1 MPQVQA
7 RLDLPQ
13 RRTRSSKAGKVVTPV
28 KVEEL
33 SGGEENTAPKAIRR
47 RGLLKPIEDD
57 PEKILRTPRSR
68 RKAAA
73 TSSASENGA
82 NTPTRSKAKRGA
94 SKTEELEEET
104 KVSPT
109 KQART
114 PLKQIKDQENVPFG
128 LSPCSGLS
136 RLALNSPK
144 VNLSSKKAT
153 NASKSKAEL
162 FKSPGKLN
170 ADDVCNLLDSPEK
183 SKTPSV
189 RTRTP
194 VRRSLNPTP
203 SKSLFPSKSPR
214 ELTSNQLEDL
224 LCSPKASVKSSIS
237 KQPASKAAA
246 NLFQSPSKP
255 ASKTPV
261 KTAPT
266 ASNLF
271 PTKSPRRVTSQQLE
285 DLLCSPVKSPA
296 VKLPTKSP
304 RKPATPSK
312 LGSSPLKRT
321 ALFSPAKKSPCK
333 PAPPPV
339 SNTVD
344 IAQFQEARAALHTG
358 TPSELLCRESQVQ
371 TMEDWLDQHLVAGN
385 SGSMYISGA
394 PGTGK
399 TATLTHLLETKVKKE
414 YKSIFINC
422 MVLKSSIA
430 IYREVAKQ
438 LNPNKIAKTEKDAL
452 KTIETCIRTSKMMI
466 LLVLDEVDQLE
477 SKDQSVLYTVFEWPA
492 LQSSKLVLVGIA
504 NSLDLTDRV
513 LPRLQVS
520 PNYRPAL
527 LHYPPYTKQEIMDII
542 TARLKEGSRD
552 AVSGQPVITARA
564 IAFLAG
570 KIASLSGDLRK
581 ALDVCRRALEL
592 SETIARKQ
600 TMLKPLNPR
609 ALASP
614 SKSPRKGYLNP
625 KTVAG
630 VGQVDVPQIMKVINQ
645 VYGSQVTA
653 SLGTKGDGLP
663 LKQKILIASLLLM
676 IKKGRSKEVTLGK
689 LADTYS
695 KVLKKRQME
704 PEHESACVGMIEMLE
719 SRGMVTYVCKGAPR
733 MARVTLRMDEDEV
746 AMALGDKSLLAAIL
760 EDVSCI
766 AK

>member
-28 KVEEL
+28 KVEEV
-33 SGGEENTAPKAIRR
+33 SGGEENAAPKSNRR

-57 PEKILRTPRSR
+57 PEKLLRTPRSR
-68 RKAAA
+68 RKPAAA
-73 TSSASENGA
+73 SSASGSA
-82 NTPTRSKAKRGA
+82 ADTPTRSTKRGA
-94 SKTEELEEET
+94 SNTKELEEET

-109 KQART
+109 KQTRT
-114 PLKQIKDQENVPFG
+114 PLKQIKDQENLAVG

-144 VNLSSKKAT
+144 VNLSIKKET

-183 SKTPSV
+183 LKTPSV

-194 VRRSLNPTP
+194 VRKSLNPTP
-203 SKSLFPSKSPR
+203 TKSPR
-214 ELTSNQLEDL
+214 QLTSNQLEDL
-224 LCSPKASVKSSIS
+224 LCSPKAKTSTSTKMPV
-237 KQPASKAAA
+237 SKAAA

-255 ASKTPV
+255 TSKTPV
-261 KTAPT
+261 KTVPT
-266 ASNLF
+266 SSNLF

-296 VKLPTKSP
+296 PKMPTKSP

-333 PAPPPV
+333 PALPPV
-339 SNTVD
+339 SQTVD
-344 IAQFQEARAALHTG
+344 MAQFQEARAALHTG
-358 TPSELLCRESQVQ
+358 TPSELLCRETQVQ
-371 TMEDWLDQHLVAGN
+371 TMEAWLDKHLVAGN

-452 KTIETCIRTSKMMI
+452 KTIESCIRNSKMMI

-492 LQSSKLVLVGIA
+492 LQGSKLVLVGIA

-542 TARLKEGSRD
+542 TARLREGARD

-600 TMLKPLNPR
+600 SMLKPLNPR

-625 KTVAG
+625 KAVAG

-689 LADTYS
+689 LAETYS

-704 PEHESACVGMIEMLE
+704 PEHESACVG
-719 SRGMVTYVCKGAPR
+719 K
-733 MARVTLRMDEDEV
+733 
-746 AMALGDKSLLAAIL
+746 
-760 EDVSCI
+760 
-766 AK
+766 

>member
-28 KVEEL
+28 KVEEV
-33 SGGEENTAPKAIRR
+33 SGGEENAAPKSNRR

-57 PEKILRTPRSR
+57 PEKLLRTPRSR
-68 RKAAA
+68 RKPAAA
-73 TSSASENGA
+73 SSASGSA
-82 NTPTRSKAKRGA
+82 ADTPTRSTKRGA
-94 SKTEELEEET
+94 SNTKELEEET

-109 KQART
+109 KQTRT
-114 PLKQIKDQENVPFG
+114 PLKQIKDQENLAVG

-144 VNLSSKKAT
+144 VNLSIKKET

-183 SKTPSV
+183 LKTPSV

-194 VRRSLNPTP
+194 VRKSLNPTP
-203 SKSLFPSKSPR
+203 TKSPR
-214 ELTSNQLEDL
+214 QLTSNQLEDL
-224 LCSPKASVKSSIS
+224 LCSPKAKTSTSTKMPV
-237 KQPASKAAA
+237 SKAAA

-255 ASKTPV
+255 TSKTPV
-261 KTAPT
+261 KTVPT
-266 ASNLF
+266 SSNLF

-296 VKLPTKSP
+296 PKMPTKSP

-333 PAPPPV
+333 PALPPV
-339 SNTVD
+339 SQTVD
-344 IAQFQEARAALHTG
+344 MAQFQEARAALHTG
-358 TPSELLCRESQVQ
+358 TPSELLCRETQVQ
-371 TMEDWLDQHLVAGN
+371 TMEAWLDQHLVSGN

-452 KTIETCIRTSKMMI
+452 KTIESCIRNSKMMI

-492 LQSSKLVLVGIA
+492 LQGSKLVLVGIA

-542 TARLKEGSRD
+542 TARLREGARD

-600 TMLKPLNPR
+600 SMLKPLNPR

-625 KTVAG
+625 KAVAG

-689 LADTYS
+689 LAETYS

-704 PEHESACVGMIEMLE
+704 PEHESACVG
-719 SRGMVTYVCKGAPR
+719 K
-733 MARVTLRMDEDEV
+733 
-746 AMALGDKSLLAAIL
+746 
-760 EDVSCI
+760 
-766 AK
+766 

>member
-1 MPQVQA
+1 MIHTLQRKQKYQPIDPLHSVTAIMPQVQA

-28 KVEEL
+28 KVEEV
-33 SGGEENTAPKAIRR
+33 SGGEENTAPKSTRR

-57 PEKILRTPRSR
+57 PEKLLRTPRSR

-73 TSSASENGA
+73 ASSDSGSAA
-82 NTPTRSKAKRGA
+82 NTPSKSTTKRGA
-94 SKTEELEEET
+94 SKTKELEEET
-104 KVSPT
+104 KVSPS
-109 KQART
+109 KQTRT
-114 PLKQIKDQENVPFG
+114 PLKQIKDQENLPIG

-144 VNLSSKKAT
+144 VNASSKKET

-183 SKTPSV
+183 TKTPSI

-194 VRRSLNPTP
+194 VRKSLLPTP
-203 SKSLFPSKSPR
+203 TKSLFPSKSPR
-214 ELTSNQLEDL
+214 QLTSNQLEDL
-224 LCSPKASVKSSIS
+224 LCSPKAKTSSS
-237 KQPASKAAA
+237 TQMPVSKAAA

-255 ASKTPV
+255 ISKTPV

-266 ASNLF
+266 SSSLF

-296 VKLPTKSP
+296 PKLPTKSP

-339 SNTVD
+339 SKTVD
-344 IAQFQEARAALHTG
+344 MAQFQEARAALHTG
-358 TPSELLCRESQVQ
+358 TPSELLCRETQVE
-371 TMEDWLDQHLVAGN
+371 TMEAWLDQHLVAGH

-452 KTIETCIRTSKMMI
+452 KTIETCIRNSKMMI

-492 LQSSKLVLVGIA
+492 LQGSKLVLVGIA

-542 TARLKEGSRD
+542 TARLREGAKD

-625 KTVAG
+625 KAVAG

-689 LADTYS
+689 LAETYS

-704 PEHESACVGMIEMLE
+704 PEHESACVGE
-719 SRGMVTYVCKGAPR
+719 ST
-733 MARVTLRMDEDEV
+733 
-746 AMALGDKSLLAAIL
+746 S
-760 EDVSCI
+760 
-766 AK
+766 

>member
-1 MPQVQA
+1 MPQVQT

-13 RRTRSSKAGKVVTPV
+13 RRTRSKAGKVVTPA
-28 KVEEL
+28 KLEEV
-33 SGGEENTAPKAIRR
+33 SRDEENTEPKSTRR
-47 RGLLKPIEDD
+47 RGVLKPIEDD
-57 PEKILRTPRSR
+57 PEKLLRTPRSR
-68 RKAAA
+68 RKPV
-73 TSSASENGA
+73 SASATAGSA
-82 NTPTRSKAKRGA
+82 DNTPKRNAAKRGA
-94 SKTEELEEET
+94 SKTKDLEEET

-109 KQART
+109 KQTRT
-114 PLKQIKDQENVPFG
+114 PLKQIKDQENVCVG

-136 RLALNSPK
+136 RLALTSPK
-144 VNLSSKKAT
+144 VNLSTKKET
-153 NASKSKAEL
+153 NVSKSKAEL
-162 FKSPGKLN
+162 FKSPGKLSTN
-170 ADDVCNLLDSPEK
+170 DVCNLLDSPEK
-183 SKTPSV
+183 PKTPSV
-189 RTRTP
+189 KTRTP
-194 VRRSLNPTP
+194 IRKSLIPTP
-203 SKSLFPSKSPR
+203 TKSLFPSKSPR
-214 ELTSNQLEDL
+214 QLTTNQLEDL
-224 LCSPKASVKSSIS
+224 LCSPKRSVKTSN
-237 KQPASKAAA
+237 QPPSSKATA
-246 NLFQSPSKP
+246 NLFQSPSKSK
-255 ASKTPV
+255 SKTPV
-261 KTAPT
+261 KKTSA
-266 ASNLF
+266 ASSLF

-296 VKLPTKSP
+296 PRLSTKSP

-321 ALFSPAKKSPCK
+321 ALFSPAKKSPVPSK
-333 PAPPPV
+333 PVPAQ
-339 SNTVD
+339 SQTVD
-344 IAQFQEARAALHTG
+344 IAHFQEARAALHTG

-371 TMEDWLDQHLVAGN
+371 TMETWLDQHLVAGN
-385 SGSMYISGA
+385 PGSMYISGA

-399 TATLTHLLETKVKKE
+399 TATLTHLLESKVKKE

-438 LNPNKIAKTEKDAL
+438 LSPKKEAKTEKDAL
-452 KTIETCIRTSKMMI
+452 KTIENCIRNSKMMI

-492 LQSSKLVLVGIA
+492 LQGSNLVLVGIA

-520 PNYRPAL
+520 PAYRPAL

-542 TARLKEGSRD
+542 TARLREACARD

-600 TMLKPLNPR
+600 SMLKPLNPR

-614 SKSPRKGYLNP
+614 SKSPRKGYLTP
-625 KTVAG
+625 KAVAG

-676 IKKGRSKEVTLGK
+676 VKKGRSKEVTLGK
-689 LADTYS
+689 LKETYS
-695 KVLKKRQME
+695 KVLKNRQME
-704 PEHESACVGMIEMLE
+704 PEHESACVGE
-719 SRGMVTYVCKGAPR
+719 T
-733 MARVTLRMDEDEV
+733 
-746 AMALGDKSLLAAIL
+746 
-760 EDVSCI
+760 
-766 AK
+766 

>member
-28 KVEEL
+28 KVEEV
-33 SGGEENTAPKAIRR
+33 SGGEENAAPKSNRR

-57 PEKILRTPRSR
+57 PEKLLRTPRSR
-68 RKAAA
+68 RKPAAA
-73 TSSASENGA
+73 SSASGSA
-82 NTPTRSKAKRGA
+82 ADTPTRSTKRGA
-94 SKTEELEEET
+94 SNTKELEEET

-109 KQART
+109 KQTRT
-114 PLKQIKDQENVPFG
+114 PLKQIKDQENLAVG

-144 VNLSSKKAT
+144 VNLSIKKET

-183 SKTPSV
+183 LKTPSV

-194 VRRSLNPTP
+194 VRKSLNPTP
-203 SKSLFPSKSPR
+203 TKSPR
-214 ELTSNQLEDL
+214 QLTSNQLEDL
-224 LCSPKASVKSSIS
+224 LCSPKAKTSTSTKMPV
-237 KQPASKAAA
+237 SKAAA

-255 ASKTPV
+255 TSKTPV
-261 KTAPT
+261 KTVPT
-266 ASNLF
+266 SSNLF

-296 VKLPTKSP
+296 PKMPTKSP

-339 SNTVD
+339 SQTVD
-344 IAQFQEARAALHTG
+344 MAQFQEARAALHTG
-358 TPSELLCRESQVQ
+358 TPSELLCRETQVQ
-371 TMEDWLDQHLVAGN
+371 TMEAWLDKHLVAGN

-452 KTIETCIRTSKMMI
+452 KTIESCIRNSKIMI

-492 LQSSKLVLVGIA
+492 LQGSKLVLVGIA

-542 TARLKEGSRD
+542 TARLREGARD

-600 TMLKPLNPR
+600 SMLKPLNPR

-625 KTVAG
+625 KAVAG

-689 LADTYS
+689 LAETYS

-704 PEHESACVGMIEMLE
+704 PEHESACVG
-719 SRGMVTYVCKGAPR
+719 K
-733 MARVTLRMDEDEV
+733 
-746 AMALGDKSLLAAIL
+746 
-760 EDVSCI
+760 
-766 AK
+766 